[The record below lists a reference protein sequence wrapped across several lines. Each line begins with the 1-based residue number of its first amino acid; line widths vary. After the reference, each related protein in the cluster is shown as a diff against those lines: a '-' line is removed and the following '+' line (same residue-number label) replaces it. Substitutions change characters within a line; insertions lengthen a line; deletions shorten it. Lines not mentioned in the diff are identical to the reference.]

1 MSNLRHI
8 HQFMTDR
15 RQVLLDDGRV
25 GKIVRV
31 DTVFPK
37 NSTTVSIWT
46 ETQQGPGVAK
56 VDMKSVLG
64 PAPKKASA

>member
-1 MSNLRHI
+1 M
-8 HQFMTDR
+8 
-15 RQVLLDDGRV
+15 LLEDGRV